1 MRGNQVSP
9 PSLLPGTMNDTVQ
22 SGAAARGIL
31 SAALLIAVGNILSRV
46 VGFIR
51 EPIIAYYFGRG
62 VAVDAFQIAWTAP
75 NTIYDMLIAGAVSAA
90 LVPVFSEY
98 AEGDR
103 DEFWRV
109 VSGVLTM
116 ALAALTAIVALA
128 LWQAPL
134 IVALLTRPQE
144 GALRDL
150 AVPLVRLLMPAV
162 LLMGISGLATAV
174 LHAQRRFLLPAFVMV
189 AFNLGVVLG
198 IVTLQEQLGINSL
211 AVGALIG
218 ALAQVALQLSGLRG
232 AHLQPTLGVGHP
244 AVRRIMR
251 LYAPVALGIGFS
263 IIGTLIDRWLASGF
277 EGALSTMRY
286 ATTLIQFPLGLVA
299 SAVAL
304 AVLPTLSRQSAV
316 AAESEFRATL
326 AMGLKVVLLLILP
339 ATAGLAALATPI
351 TSLVFE
357 RGAFGPADTS
367 ITALAL
373 LLYLPG
379 LPAAALDQV
388 LIFAFYARK
397 NTLTPN
403 LIQGAAIL
411 CYLLTALPLLWFTQ
425 AGFLALVIANSAQWI
440 GHALITFALLS
451 RAAPLRGQ
459 RLGEA
464 AFKGA
469 LASVLMAAAVSG
481 IAAALGA
488 APALLV
494 VALAGGAGM
503 LLYLAVSATLRLEAL
518 GFFVGALR
526 ARL

>member
-1 MRGNQVSP
+1 
-9 PSLLPGTMNDTVQ
+9 MNDTVQ

-31 SAALLIAVGNILSRV
+31 SAALPIAAGNILSRL
-46 VGFIR
+46 VGFVR

-75 NTIYDMLIAGAVSAA
+75 STIYDMLIAGAVSAA

-109 VSGVLTM
+109 VSGILTL
-116 ALAALTAIVALA
+116 ALAALTAVVALA

-134 IVALLTRPQE
+134 IVAVLTRPQE

-150 AVPLVRLLMPAV
+150 AVPLLRLLMPAV
-162 LLMGISGLATAV
+162 LLMGVSGLATAV

-189 AFNLGVVLG
+189 AFNLGIVLG
-198 IVTLQEQLGINSL
+198 VVTLHEQLGVNSL

-218 ALAQVALQLSGLRG
+218 ALAQVALQLPGLRG
-232 AHLQPTLGVGHP
+232 ARLQPGLGIGHP

-263 IIGTLIDRWLASGF
+263 IVGTLLDRWLASGF

-304 AVLPTLSRQSAV
+304 AVLPTLSRQSAA
-316 AAESEFRATL
+316 AAEAEFQSTL

-339 ATAGLAALATPI
+339 ATAGLAALAVPI
-351 TSLVFE
+351 TGLVFE
-357 RGAFGPADTS
+357 RGAFGPADTT
-367 ITALAL
+367 ITAVAL

-411 CYLLTALPLLWFTQ
+411 CYLLAALPLLWFTQ
-425 AGFLALVIANSAQWI
+425 LGFLALVIGNSAQWI
-440 GHALITFALLS
+440 GHALITFALLN

-464 AFKGA
+464 AFKGL
-469 LASVLMAAAVSG
+469 LASALMAAAVAG
-481 IAAALGA
+481 LAAALA
-488 APALLV
+488 DAPVVVV

-503 LLYLAVSATLRLEAL
+503 LLYLAVSAALRVEAL
-518 GFFVGALR
+518 GFFLAAVR
-526 ARL
+526 ARFSALP

>member
-1 MRGNQVSP
+1 
-9 PSLLPGTMNDTVQ
+9 MNDTVQ
-22 SGAAARGIL
+22 SGAAARGML

-75 NTIYDMLIAGAVSAA
+75 STIYDMLIAGAVSAA

-109 VSGVLTM
+109 VSGVLTL

-162 LLMGISGLATAV
+162 LLMGISGLATAA

-198 IVTLQEQLGINSL
+198 VITLHAHLGINSL

-218 ALAQVALQLSGLRG
+218 ALAQVALQLPGLRG
-232 AHLQPTLGVGHP
+232 ARLQAAPGIWHP

-316 AAESEFRATL
+316 AAESEFQATL

-339 ATAGLAALATPI
+339 ATAGLTALATPI

-357 RGAFGPADTS
+357 RGAFGPADTH

-425 AGFLALVIANSAQWI
+425 LGFLALVIGNSAQWI
-440 GHALITFALLS
+440 GHAMITFALLS

-464 AFKGA
+464 AVKAA
-469 LASVLMAAAVSG
+469 LASALMAACVAG
-481 IAAALGA
+481 LAAALGD
-488 APALLV
+488 APAPLV

-503 LLYLAVSATLRLEAL
+503 LLYLAISAALRVEAL
-518 GFFVGALR
+518 GFFIAALR